1 MSRGRG
7 AGLGQ
12 APPRRLSRRL
22 ISGRVVART
31 GQTVPHSAP
40 GRRSATRSQWAV
52 RRQTRPT
59 RGPLDLVNI
68 PAPASRA
75 KNWAAAG
82 RRLAS
87 WIPASKAQVPRPG
100 ALPPVAPAA
109 RLVPIDQ
116 TAMLSK
122 VWQAA
127 WQHRVAHG
135 LGAEPGLQKWSAV

>member
-1 MSRGRG
+1 VALNVRG
-7 AGLGQ
+7 A
-12 APPRRLSRRL
+12 
-22 ISGRVVART
+22 
-31 GQTVPHSAP
+31 SAP
-40 GRRSATRSQWAV
+40 TPL
-52 RRQTRPT
+52 PT
-59 RGPLDLVNI
+59 N

-122 VWQAA
+122 VWQDA